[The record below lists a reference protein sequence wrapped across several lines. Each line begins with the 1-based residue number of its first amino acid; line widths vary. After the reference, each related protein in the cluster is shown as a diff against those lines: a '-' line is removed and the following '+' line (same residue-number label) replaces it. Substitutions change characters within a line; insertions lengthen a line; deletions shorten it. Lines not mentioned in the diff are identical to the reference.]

1 MSAAQVLNSA
11 MLPVSTS
18 ARPSPSD
25 GARYDR
31 GDTSFRDALDSASRS
46 SDAPASS
53 SSRSASSSER
63 ATAERKD
70 ASNEDPADTGEHED
84 DPAQSSEEGAKRTDQ
99 GSVNGLSLILAA
111 LEKSVEPSNA
121 DTSGEF
127 AEALATLKTGEALVR
142 RGDVTEEKKA
152 EVQEDGPLLPSE
164 DIEGGDELDAAKLL
178 ALLKNPEASEAIGVD
193 ALADAPRAEPPVEI
207 KVTVL
212 GQEKH
217 LALEQMP
224 SDAVASLGKS
234 TEAAQTEEAIA
245 APEGE
250 QVAQQAAKAGAGA
263 GEAFDR
269 VRTEMKTDS
278 STREAE
284 TGASRRDSSP
294 TVEARGQSSSAVAEQ
309 AIGAHADG
317 RQQDSRGASGGNSQQ
332 QGANSFVSMLNAAQ
346 ASRPVD
352 ETSETTAGYEP
363 LSDQIAREVRAEL
376 RADGLG
382 ESSSEGVVKVLSIE
396 LKPANLGSVTV
407 RLALKDNAITVHIE
421 TQRRETLAVIERE
434 RDALVGA
441 LSSAGYSVDGVTT
454 GPQNEA
460 SRLSVTQSGFGGS
473 GSAGSQG
480 APQGQFGQGL
490 ANSSGGQGRQENG
503 SFGRQDTPA
512 PADGKDASNS
522 GIRRSAEGLYV

>member
-1 MSAAQVLNSA
+1 MSAAQALNSA
-11 MLPVSTS
+11 MLSVTTS
-18 ARPSPSD
+18 VRQSPGE
-25 GARYDR
+25 GARNGR

-46 SDAPASS
+46 SDTPASS
-53 SSRSASSSER
+53 SSRSANASER
-63 ATAERKD
+63 ASTERKD
-70 ASNEDPADTGEHED
+70 ASNEDAADTGKRED
-84 DPAQSSEEGAKRTDQ
+84 DSARSSDEGTKRTDQ
-99 GSVNGLSLILAA
+99 GGVTGLSLILAA
-111 LEKSVEPSNA
+111 LEKPVEPSDPA
-121 DTSGEF
+121 QSGEF

-142 RGDVTEEKKA
+142 RGDITEDKKA
-152 EVQEDGPLLPSE
+152 ETQEDGPLLPSE
-164 DIEGGDELDAAKLL
+164 VIENEDQLDAAKLL
-178 ALLKNPEASEAIGVD
+178 ALLKNPEASEEIGVD
-193 ALADAPRAEPPVEI
+193 ALADAPGVEPPVEI

-217 LALEQMP
+217 LALEPMP
-224 SDAVASLGKS
+224 SDAVASFGEPVDAAAS
-234 TEAAQTEEAIA
+234 EAAAA

-250 QVAQQAAKAGAGA
+250 QLARETAAAKAGQGVR
-263 GEAFDR
+263 ETFDR
-269 VRTEMKTDS
+269 VRPEMNTDTTAS
-278 STREAE
+278 KSE
-284 TGASRRDSSP
+284 TGASRSP
-294 TVEARGQSSSAVAEQ
+294 AVEARSQGGSAFADQ
-309 AIGAHADG
+309 AMGAHAGG
-317 RQQDSRGASGGNSQQ
+317 RQQDSGGSSSGNSQQ

-352 ETSETTAGYEP
+352 EASDATGTYEP
-363 LSDQIAREVRAEL
+363 LSDQIAREVKAEL

-407 RLALKDNAITVHIE
+407 RLALKDNAITVHLE

-454 GPQNEA
+454 GPQSEA

-480 APQGQFGQGL
+480 SPQGQLGQGL

-503 SFGRQDTPA
+503 SFGRQDYPT
-512 PADGKDASNS
+512 PADGKDAGSN